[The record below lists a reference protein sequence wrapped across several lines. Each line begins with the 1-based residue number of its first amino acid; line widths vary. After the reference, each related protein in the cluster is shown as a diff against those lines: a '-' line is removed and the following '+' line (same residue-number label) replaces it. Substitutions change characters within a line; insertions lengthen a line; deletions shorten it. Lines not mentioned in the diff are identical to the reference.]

1 MTAQHFFT
9 LCIGEFVSAESMWF
23 AVGVV
28 GMSIGWASFAKMG
41 ADAPKD
47 EKIHYVVSLFI
58 ALTAAAMYLLM
69 AQGYSHVALPDG
81 HAFWLARYLDWA
93 VTTPLLLLGLASAV
107 MPSPRTN
114 GSLVASLMGADL
126 LMIVAGTI
134 GSAISGNEAARWTWF
149 LVSCAA
155 FLVVL
160 ALIYGPLKAEAT
172 AAGRG
177 KAFAKL
183 AGFLTVLWFIY
194 PIVWVLGNEGLRV
207 IGSTVETGV
216 ITIVDVTAKVVYG
229 FVTLTTVRG
238 LAGGAVRSTIGTER
252 TVRTTTAR

>member
-41 ADAPKD
+41 ADAPEE
-47 EKIHYVVSLFI
+47 EKSHYVVSLFI

-134 GSAISGNEAARWTWF
+134 GSALSGN
-149 LVSCAA
+149 VSCAA